1 MNEKIET
8 IYFFCDSTC
17 CGIFLLE
24 GITRGVFMALGKGY
38 FRGYIVLRLF
48 FFFKA
53 INQISMK
60 TVICI

>member
-8 IYFFCDSTC
+8 IYFFCDATC

-38 FRGYIVLRLF
+38 IRGYIVLRLF
-48 FFFKA
+48 FSLKL
-53 INQISMK
+53 
-60 TVICI
+60 